1 MAETQL
7 GILILSTS
15 DALGWHLGGTTVVN
29 SKLMQSRRRRIRRG
43 WG

>member
-15 DALGWHLGGTTVVN
+15 DAPGCHLGGTAVVN
-29 SKLMQSRRRRIRRG
+29 SKLMHGRRG
-43 WG
+43 SVGRGWR